1 MSHFFFLGETR
12 LALWVRLSGDLA
24 VRVSLLYHIG
34 MALLERISVDPTVRF
49 GKPCVRGTR
58 LTVGEVLG
66 HLAGGMAEAELFSN
80 FPQLTHEDVLAC
92 LAYAAERE
100 RRTLSIPAA

>member
-1 MSHFFFLGETR
+1 VARRSCLAARAGLGYHN
-12 LALWVRLSGDLA
+12 AMA
-24 VRVSLLYHIG
+24 SLD
-34 MALLERISVDPTVRF
+34 RISIDPTIRF
-49 GKPCVRGTR
+49 GKACVRGTR

-66 HLAGGMAEAELFSN
+66 HLADGMAEAEVLSS
-80 FPQLTHEDVLAC
+80 FPQLAHEDVLAC